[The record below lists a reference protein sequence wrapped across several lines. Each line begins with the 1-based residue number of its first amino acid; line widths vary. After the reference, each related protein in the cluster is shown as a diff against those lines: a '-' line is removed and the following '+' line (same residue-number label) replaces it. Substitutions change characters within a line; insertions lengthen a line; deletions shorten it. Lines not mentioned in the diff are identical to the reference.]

1 MKKNKVTIAEVRKM
15 AESLGFIYRASV
27 ENPNTAV
34 GDDKAWITFT
44 YPGTNSHVV
53 YIDVAGTGNM
63 MKKLGDELVRCGR
76 IQQRQ
81 NFLREFSPFNYD

>member
-1 MKKNKVTIAEVRKM
+1 MKNKMTIAEVRKM
-15 AESLGFIYRASV
+15 AESLGFKYRASR
-27 ENPNTAV
+27 ENPDSAMTP
-34 GDDKAWITFT
+34 DKAWITFT
-44 YPGTNSHVV
+44 YPGTNSHVIH
-53 YIDVAGTGNM
+53 IDVAGTGNI